1 MMVKQWQVN
10 SLVSISKRKETEKKM
25 KPEELLKTLK
35 EGGLDDKAIKDLL
48 DGTLALLKGDDD
60 TEKEERAEASKLL
73 GVEL

>member
-1 MMVKQWQVN
+1 
-10 SLVSISKRKETEKKM
+10 M

-60 TEKEERAEASKLL
+60 TENEERAEASKLL